1 MRSDRLDG
9 THLMLRI
16 PRLPKWR
23 TPHWNRAALDNPFT
37 PLGCHLLYEQDA
49 VGCQNHELWGHLG
62 VETAHLRGEAQ
73 IVDPVAADHL
83 DPILGSQNC
92 LPNACVARHV
102 GVSCFDAF
110 GELLA
115 LAIQIP
121 HD

>member
-23 TPHWNRAALDNPFT
+23 TPHRNRAALDNPFT

-83 DPILGSQNC
+83 APILGSQNC